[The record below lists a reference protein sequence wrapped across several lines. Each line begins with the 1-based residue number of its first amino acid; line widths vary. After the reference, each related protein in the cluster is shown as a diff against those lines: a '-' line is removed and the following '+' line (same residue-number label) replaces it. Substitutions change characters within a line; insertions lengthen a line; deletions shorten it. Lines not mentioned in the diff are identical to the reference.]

1 MDDAQRDELASTG
14 RVHLSSDYD
23 PQGYPITEALIS
35 DGETQC
41 LLDWPVRI
49 SAPVR
54 LLQGFAD
61 TEVPWRTALRLSKAL
76 AAHDVRVQLL
86 KDGDHRL
93 SSPAQLDLLGDT
105 LAELLET
112 VSQD

>member
-1 MDDAQRDELASTG
+1 
-14 RVHLSSDYD
+14 
-23 PQGYPITEALIS
+23 
-35 DGETQC
+35 
-41 LLDWPVRI
+41 
-49 SAPVR
+49 VR
-54 LLQGFAD
+54 LLQGLAD

-76 AAHDVRVQLL
+76 AASDVRVQLL

-93 SSPAQLDLLGDT
+93 SSPAQLDLLGVT

>member
-1 MDDAQRDELASTG
+1 MTGTSTLPKASRPPSAGFSITQPIPHRRAPLSETSLA
-14 RVHLSSDYD
+14 
-23 PQGYPITEALIS
+23 
-35 DGETQC
+35 
-41 LLDWPVRI
+41 

-54 LLQGFAD
+54 LLQGLAD
-61 TEVPWRTALRLSKAL
+61 TEVPWRTALRLLEAL
-76 AAHDVRVQLL
+76 AARDVRVQLL

-93 SSPAQLDLLGDT
+93 SSPTHLDLLGDT

>member
-1 MDDAQRDELASTG
+1 
-14 RVHLSSDYD
+14 
-23 PQGYPITEALIS
+23 
-35 DGETQC
+35 
-41 LLDWPVRI
+41 
-49 SAPVR
+49 
-54 LLQGFAD
+54 
-61 TEVPWRTALRLSKAL
+61 VPWRTALRLSEAL